1 MMLLARSVHLLMPLS
16 IVLAFLFAPPAHILG
31 ETGRLIYFHVP
42 VAWVSVLA
50 FSASAVIAAMYL
62 AGGKSRTRLVE
73 ARFHNSAAIGT
84 LFVLLATATG
94 SVWARLMWGSYWN
107 WDPREISIALL
118 LLVYAAYFSLRAAL
132 AGNPARG
139 RLCAAYLILSAATVP
154 FFVFVIPRI
163 YPSLHPDPVINPGF
177 ELQLDS
183 RMRAVLVVSLLS
195 FSMLYLY
202 LFKLANRL
210 SGARIAIEEMRNEE

>member
-1 MMLLARSVHLLMPLS
+1 MLIARSVHLLMPLS
-16 IVLAFLFAPPAHILG
+16 IILAFLFAPPVHVLG

-42 VAWVSVLA
+42 VAWISVLA
-50 FSASAVIAAMYL
+50 FCASAIIAARYL
-62 AGGKSRTRLVE
+62 AGGKNRTPLNE

-118 LLVYAAYFSLRAAL
+118 LLVYAAYFSLHAAL

-139 RLCAAYLILSAATVP
+139 RLCASYLLLGAATVP
-154 FFVFVIPRI
+154 FFVFIIPRV
-163 YPSLHPDPVINPGF
+163 YPSLHPDPVINPQL
-177 ELQLDS
+177 EVQLDPS
-183 RMRAVLVVSLLS
+183 MRAVLVVSLIS
-195 FSMLYLY
+195 FTMLYLY
-202 LFKLANRL
+202 IFKLANRL
-210 SGARIAIEEMRNEE
+210 SAARIAIEEMHDEK